1 MSFDTVT
8 AYFASGDMASW
19 RMNEVVVEGRVRVR
33 HEGPDGLTRWTEE
46 FEARTKVSEV
56 AAVASKG
63 YGSDIVLYYVVL
75 DGYRYRGWLSG
86 KSWFI
91 LHVVSVPGIKCI

>member
-1 MSFDTVT
+1 LSFDTVT

-33 HEGPDGLTRWTEE
+33 DEGPDELSTWTEE
-46 FEARTKVSEV
+46 LEARTRVSVV

-63 YGSDIVLYYVVL
+63 YGSDIMLYYVVL
-75 DGYRYRGWLSG
+75 DGYRYKG
-86 KSWFI
+86 
-91 LHVVSVPGIKCI
+91 VVER

>member
-1 MSFDTVT
+1 
-8 AYFASGDMASW
+8 
-19 RMNEVVVEGRVRVR
+19 MNEVVVEGRVRVR
-33 HEGPDGLTRWTEE
+33 DEGPDGLIRWTEE
-46 FEARTKVSEV
+46 LEARTRVMVV
-56 AAVASKG
+56 AAVASTG

-91 LHVVSVPGIKCI
+91 LHVALVPGIKCI